1 MPSVYEMSK
10 DWSVKELKK
19 EYSRLRDQFQKQIQ
33 RLSKVDQTPKIQAFL
48 PGGYKYTK
56 TIKDVE
62 SLRGRQNWSERAVK
76 EDWAVRVA
84 ELKSLTQARS
94 LSISGRKAI
103 RKDAI
108 ESLHNAGFSA
118 INNANFDQFT
128 SFMNFA
134 KEQGVLDLYDSD
146 TVAEAFDH
154 WVNGGIVENE
164 DLQGIIAEWNGTV
177 ESIDLFGF

>member
-10 DWSVKELKK
+10 DWSVGQLKK
-19 EYSRLRDQFQKQIQ
+19 EYTRLRNIFQKQIK
-33 RLSKVDQTPKIQAFL
+33 RLAEVDKTPKIQAFL

-62 SLRGRQNWSERAVK
+62 SLKGRQNWSERALK

-108 ESLHNAGFSA
+108 ESLNNAGFTG
-118 INNANFDQFT
+118 INNANFDKFT

-134 KEQGVLDLYDSD
+134 KEQGVLDQYDSD
-146 TVAEAFDH
+146 TVAEAFDQ
-154 WVNGGIVENE
+154 WINGGIVENE
-164 DLQGIIAEWNGTV
+164 DLQGIIEEWNGAV
-177 ESIDLFGF
+177 ESIDLFDF